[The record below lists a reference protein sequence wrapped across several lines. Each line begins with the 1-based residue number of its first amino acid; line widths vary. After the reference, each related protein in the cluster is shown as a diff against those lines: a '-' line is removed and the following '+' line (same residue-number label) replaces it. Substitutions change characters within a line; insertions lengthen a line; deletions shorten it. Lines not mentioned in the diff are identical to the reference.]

1 MRVNPDQSSDLLLAL
16 AQTQQQENTA
26 LLQLSTGRR
35 VNTPSDD
42 PGAAAQVVLNHD
54 QSSQVDSYQRSLTS
68 IQGLLQTA
76 DSTLSSVVTALQR
89 AISLGV
95 QGANGTLSDADRAA
109 VGEELKGIQSQ
120 LISLANASYQGKYIF
135 SGTLE
140 TQPYVVDATSSSGVK
155 YAGNTQANKVA
166 IGQAYLLQVN
176 LPGSQLFNAPS
187 SDMFQAVAD
196 LITAVNTNS
205 GTDTAVTE
213 LRNAF
218 DYVTAQRTFYG
229 NALSQS
235 ETQTNFLNDEK
246 VQLSSQENA
255 LIGADEAKV
264 ASDLVN
270 TENARNAALTAI
282 GRRSAMSLFNYLQ

>member
-68 IQGLLQTA
+68 IQGVLQTA

-95 QGANGTLSDADRAA
+95 EGANGTLSDADRAA

-140 TQPYVVDATSSSGVK
+140 TQPYVVDAASSSGVR
-155 YAGNTQANKVA
+155 YAGNTQTNKVA

-176 LPGSQLFNAPS
+176 LPGSQLFNAS
-187 SDMFQAVAD
+187 SADMFQAVAD
-196 LITAVNTNS
+196 LINAVNTNGGAS
-205 GTDTAVTE
+205 TAVTE

-229 NALSQS
+229 NALNQSQ
-235 ETQTNFLNDEK
+235 TQTNFLKEEK

-282 GRRSAMSLFNYLQ
+282 GRRSAMSLFDYLQ

>member
-1 MRVNPDQSSDLLLAL
+1 MRVNPDQSADLLLAL

-26 LLQLSTGRR
+26 LLQLSTGLR
-35 VNTPSDD
+35 VNMPSDD

-54 QSSQVDSYQRSLTS
+54 QSSQVDSYEQSLTS
-68 IQGLLQTA
+68 IQGQLQTA
-76 DSTLSSVVTALQR
+76 DSTLSSVVTSLQR

-95 QGANGTLSDADRAA
+95 QGGNGTLSDADRAA
-109 VGEELKGIQSQ
+109 IGEELQGVQSQ

-135 SGTLE
+135 SGTLQ
-140 TQPYVVDATSSSGVK
+140 TQPYVVDPTTASGVS
-155 YAGNTQANKVA
+155 YAGNTGTNKVA
-166 IGQAYLLQVN
+166 IGQSYPLQVN

-187 SDMFQAVAD
+187 ADMFQAMAD
-196 LITAVNTNS
+196 LIKAVTSNS

-229 NALSQS
+229 NALNQS
-235 ETQTNFLNDEK
+235 ETQTNFLNEEK

-255 LIGADEAKV
+255 LVGADEAKV
-264 ASDLVN
+264 ASNLVN

-282 GRRSAMSLFNYLQ
+282 GRRSATSLFDYLQ